1 MERVIEQRNHNYLIH
16 LNKLPINSYLIR
28 IINWELNISK
38 LSQISILP
46 LVADF
51 SAEVANNSAVG
62 MIGSFIA
69 AALIVV
75 IPATAFL
82 IFVSQK
88 DSLDRTSAGRR

>member
-1 MERVIEQRNHNYLIH
+1 ML
-16 LNKLPINSYLIR
+16 
-28 IINWELNISK
+28 
-38 LSQISILP
+38 QISNLL

-69 AALIVV
+69 AALLIV

>member
-1 MERVIEQRNHNYLIH
+1 MF
-16 LNKLPINSYLIR
+16 
-28 IINWELNISK
+28 
-38 LSQISILP
+38 QISQAILT
-46 LVADF
+46 ADF

-69 AALIVV
+69 AAIIIV

-88 DSLDRTSAGRR
+88 DSLDRTSTSGRR

>member
-1 MERVIEQRNHNYLIH
+1 M
-16 LNKLPINSYLIR
+16 
-28 IINWELNISK
+28 
-38 LSQISILP
+38 SQILN
-46 LVADF
+46 LLLATDF

-69 AALIVV
+69 AALLIV

-88 DSLDRTSAGRR
+88 DSLYRTSTGRR